1 MISRS
6 PNDAISPPSHER
18 WFILAGVWLVYFCFG
33 IVMVSMAPLVT
44 PISKDLEI
52 SNSTMGLILGAWPL
66 TYIVAALP
74 AGILLDRFGAR
85 SMLFLAAFIIAMSAV
100 ARSLATTPEQ
110 MLLAVAMFGFGGP
123 LISVGAP
130 KVIAGLFEGRPRA
143 TAMGVYVTGPYIGGL
158 IALSLTNSVLMG
170 LVDGNWRGV
179 MLVFAGFTFL
189 GGLIWL
195 LLSTIGDIKAD
206 TETGGK
212 KFNLAA
218 FADLVRLRTV
228 RLILAMAIGIF
239 FINHALNNWLPEI
252 LITRGLDAVAAGY
265 WASIPA
271 IVGIVGALVV
281 PRLAIPEHR
290 LLVMA
295 ALFVATLLASLML
308 QGTPGPVMF
317 LGLILQGIARGSMMT
332 VAILIL
338 MEAPSVPKERLGLA
352 GGLFF
357 TVAEVGGV
365 LGPLSFGILSDFS
378 GNFVLPL
385 ASITVV
391 SVTLLLVLLALRATP
406 GAIAR

>member
-1 MISRS
+1 
-6 PNDAISPPSHER
+6 
-18 WFILAGVWLVYFCFG
+18 
-33 IVMVSMAPLVT
+33 MVSMAPLVT

-74 AGILLDRFGAR
+74 AGILL
-85 SMLFLAAFIIAMSAV
+85 
-100 ARSLATTPEQ
+100 
-110 MLLAVAMFGFGGP
+110 
-123 LISVGAP
+123 
-130 KVIAGLFEGRPRA
+130 
-143 TAMGVYVTGPYIGGL
+143 
-158 IALSLTNSVLMG
+158 
-170 LVDGNWRGV
+170 
-179 MLVFAGFTFL
+179 
-189 GGLIWL
+189 
-195 LLSTIGDIKAD
+195 
-206 TETGGK
+206 
-212 KFNLAA
+212 A

-252 LITRGLDAVAAGY
+252 LINRGLDAVAAGY

>member
-1 MISRS
+1 M
-6 PNDAISPPSHER
+6 
-18 WFILAGVWLVYFCFG
+18 
-33 IVMVSMAPLVT
+33 
-44 PISKDLEI
+44 
-52 SNSTMGLILGAWPL
+52 
-66 TYIVAALP
+66 
-74 AGILLDRFGAR
+74 
-85 SMLFLAAFIIAMSAV
+85 
-100 ARSLATTPEQ
+100 
-110 MLLAVAMFGFGGP
+110 
-123 LISVGAP
+123 
-130 KVIAGLFEGRPRA
+130 
-143 TAMGVYVTGPYIGGL
+143 
-158 IALSLTNSVLMG
+158 
-170 LVDGNWRGV
+170 
-179 MLVFAGFTFL
+179 

-265 WASIPA
+265 WAAIPA
-271 IVGIVGALVV
+271 IIGIVGALVV

-365 LGPLSFGILSDFS
+365 LGPLSFGILSDFR
-378 GNFVLPL
+378 GDFVLPL